1 MFGIFKTAENP
12 PSPLKTIFPAP
23 EYVFYLQSVGAQL
36 VHVGNHVLAHLD
48 PSGQFANCE
57 IEIEELTLVITS
69 LNSRVIPAF
78 MMRGFLQ
85 IAFAILSSTRRPIA
99 SW

>member
-1 MFGIFKTAENP
+1 MSFTFSLFVRSLSMFAIMCLLTWCQVVSLPIVIPK
-12 PSPLKTIFPAP
+12 
-23 EYVFYLQSVGAQL
+23 
-36 VHVGNHVLAHLD
+36 
-48 PSGQFANCE
+48 
-57 IEIEELTLVITS
+57 LTLVITS
-69 LNSRVIPAF
+69 LNSRVMPAF